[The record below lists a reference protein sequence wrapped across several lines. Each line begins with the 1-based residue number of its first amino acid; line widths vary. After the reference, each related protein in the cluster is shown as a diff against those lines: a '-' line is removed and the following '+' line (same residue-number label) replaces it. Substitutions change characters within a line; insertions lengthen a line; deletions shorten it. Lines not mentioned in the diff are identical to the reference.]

1 VTALLEARGVDVRFA
16 GVHALAEVD
25 LALHPGEIVG
35 LIGPNGAGKT
45 TLVNTLCGFQRPSRG
60 GIWLDGTEVTGWPS
74 HRRAR
79 AGIGRTFQSVRV
91 FSGLTVRDNLLAGAY
106 ASGARRRTAAR
117 RATEVLDLVG
127 LTGRA
132 DALAGS
138 LAYGQERLLG
148 IARAVCAGPR
158 FLLLDEPAAGLNE
171 QEGDELSTIL
181 RTVRDR
187 HGCAL
192 LVIEHDMR
200 VIMRLCDRLQVLD
213 HGRTIAT
220 GPPAQVARD
229 PLVLEAYLGP
239 RGAGVDPAGGEH
251 APD

>member
-1 VTALLEARGVDVRFA
+1 VDVRFA
-16 GVHALAEVD
+16 GVHALSEVD

-60 GIWLDGTEVTGWPS
+60 GIWLDGTEVTRWPS

-79 AGIGRTFQSVRV
+79 AGVGRTFQAVRV
-91 FSGLTVRDNLLAGAY
+91 FSGLSVRDNLLAAAY
-106 ASGARRRTAAR
+106 ASGAGR
-117 RATEVLDLVG
+117 RAGGRRAGEALELVG
-127 LTGRA
+127 LTGHA

-138 LAYGQERLLG
+138 LAYGQERWLG
-148 IARAVCAGPR
+148 IARALCAGPR

-171 QEGDELSTIL
+171 QEGDELSAIL
-181 RTVRDR
+181 RSVRDR
-187 HGCAL
+187 DGCAL

-213 HGRTIAT
+213 HGRTIAA
-220 GPPAQVARD
+220 GPPGQVARD
-229 PLVLEAYLGP
+229 PLVLEAYLG
-239 RGAGVDPAGGEH
+239 RRGGEH
-251 APD
+251 APAR